1 MWERR
6 QQRFV
11 ASIVSAF
18 VPAAVA
24 GVFLYRII
32 KDVLFSPWVV
42 AVSFIVGGF
51 LILLIERIRPRP
63 VVSDVDQLSWGTA
76 LGIGCCQILAM
87 IPGVSRAG
95 ATIIGAMIV
104 RVDPAPA
111 TEVSF

>member
-42 AVSFIVGGF
+42 AGSFIGGGF

-63 VVSDVDQLSWGTA
+63 AVNDVDQLSWGPA
-76 LGIGCCQILAM
+76 LGIGCCPVLAV
-87 IPGVSRAG
+87 IPRRAPPRAS
-95 ATIIGAMIV
+95 ATAALLP
-104 RVDPAPA
+104 R
-111 TEVSF
+111 